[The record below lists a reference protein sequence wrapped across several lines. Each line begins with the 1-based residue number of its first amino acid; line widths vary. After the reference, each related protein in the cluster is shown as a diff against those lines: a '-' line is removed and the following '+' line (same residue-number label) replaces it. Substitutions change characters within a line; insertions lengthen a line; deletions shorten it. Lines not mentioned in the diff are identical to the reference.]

1 MKTILVVTSLTTG
14 IVMLGTVTYHRWQHG
29 SQELPMPPQVSTP
42 KSDREEIPG
51 QVIVVK
57 TIPIILTPAEP
68 VAATSMIMPEA
79 NTIDRMIQREEER
92 SSLNSR
98 LRIKQRQRNIC
109 ERTGGWKVVTRGGR
123 SWNCAYNKSSPS
135 KKGMKR

>member
-14 IVMLGTVTYHRWQHG
+14 IIMLGTATYHRWQEDV
-29 SQELPMPPQVSTP
+29 SVDMSQVSTP

-68 VAATSMIMPEA
+68 VADATEA
-79 NTIDRMIQREEER
+79 NTIDRMIQKEEER

-98 LRIKQRQRNIC
+98 LRIKQRHRNIC
-109 ERTGGWKVVTRGGR
+109 EQTGGWKVVTRGGR
-123 SWNCAYNKSSPS
+123 SWNCAY
-135 KKGMKR
+135 KK